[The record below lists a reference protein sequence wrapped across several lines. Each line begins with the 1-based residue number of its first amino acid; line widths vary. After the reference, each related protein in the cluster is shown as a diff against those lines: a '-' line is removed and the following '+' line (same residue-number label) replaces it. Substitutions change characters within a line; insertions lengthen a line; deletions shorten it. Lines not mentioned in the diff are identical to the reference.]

1 MRLAVVIPT
10 IGRRALVDALAS
22 VVPQLGAEDLVY
34 VMYDGEEFRMRYDC
48 GDVMREYNADWERV
62 WFYAMPYGE
71 GGLGGYGHPQRNRAL
86 ELLPQDIDWV
96 WSFDDDDVAA
106 PHALYRIR
114 ITIETV
120 LGQGSEVRR
129 WYAFRMHFGPNSHAA
144 GHTCW
149 REEKVALGN
158 IGTPCIVMPRHAK
171 SRWGTLG
178 TDPRT
183 GLVMGDGYFGD
194 YELACDLEAELGPP
208 VFVPHV
214 VCEVRP

>member
-1 MRLAVVIPT
+1 MKLAVVIPS
-10 IGRRALVDALAS
+10 IGRRSLVDALAS
-22 VVPQLGAEDLVY
+22 VVPQLEPDDLVY
-34 VMYDGEEFRMRYDC
+34 VMYDGSHESMLTATA
-48 GDVMREYNADWERV
+48 DVRREYQHEFNRV

-86 ELLPQDIDWV
+86 DLLPQDVTHV
-96 WSFDDDDVAA
+96 WSFDDDDVAL
-106 PHALYRIR
+106 PGALATMRHG
-114 ITIETV
+114 IT
-120 LGQGSEVRR
+120 GPC
-129 WYAFRMHFGPNSHAA
+129 WFAFQMHFGPNSHAA

-178 TDPRT
+178 VDPRT
-183 GLVMGDGYFGD
+183 GWGYGDGYFGD
-194 YELACDLEAELGPP
+194 WELARDLEVELGPP